1 MFLRGLLLVWG
12 NNLLREMRE
21 YCTGIGLRV
30 DLDVRRDRFCLLLNG
45 FCLASEPRDNLR
57 DDGFQGHGF
66 TGCRIV
72 APEGPA
78 KKEMTLTTMLIGYDL
93 KRADGMDYA
102 KLEEAIKGLGNWWH
116 CLDSTWLVTTAL
128 TEAQV
133 RDFLKNYIG
142 TKDKLLVLTP
152 SAPQAHG
159 MASIK
164 TAQII

>member
-1 MFLRGLLLVWG
+1 M
-12 NNLLREMRE
+12 
-21 YCTGIGLRV
+21 
-30 DLDVRRDRFCLLLNG
+30 
-45 FCLASEPRDNLR
+45 
-57 DDGFQGHGF
+57 
-66 TGCRIV
+66 
-72 APEGPA
+72 
-78 KKEMTLTTMLIGYDL
+78 TTMLIGYDL

-152 SAPQAHG
+152 SRPSGAWYGFDQNC
-159 MASIK
+159 SDYLRNNLS
-164 TAQII
+164 